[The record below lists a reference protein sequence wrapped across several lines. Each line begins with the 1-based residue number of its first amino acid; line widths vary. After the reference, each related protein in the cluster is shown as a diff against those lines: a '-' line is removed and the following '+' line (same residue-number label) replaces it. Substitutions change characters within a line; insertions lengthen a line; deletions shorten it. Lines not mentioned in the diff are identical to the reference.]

1 MPLDFPAMNHIFFT
15 REETIMAERSLIVV
29 ESPSKART
37 INRYAGKDYRVLAC
51 NGHIKDLPTSELGV
65 DIPNDFKPTYVL
77 LPDKARIIKNIKDQ
91 ARTAP
96 IILIATDPDREGEAI
111 AWHLATELNGKSSK
125 IKRALFTEITPA
137 GIKRGI
143 ENLRGVDMNL
153 VDAQQARRI
162 IDRIVGF
169 KVSQFLWSVL
179 FDGLSAGRVQ
189 SVALRLVCERHDEI
203 IHFQPKEYW
212 TLDVDLKTKNNEVF
226 TSQLHRV
233 KGKKPDLTHEDEVKK
248 IQKNL
253 EDAQFY
259 VGSIEKKEVRK
270 RPFPPFITSTLQQE
284 AALRLRFSPARTM
297 RIAQRLY
304 EGVDIGEGEPTGLI
318 TYMRT
323 DSTRI
328 SSTAT
333 KTARNVISKQFGSD
347 YLPPKP
353 VFYRQKK
360 KTVQGAH
367 EAIRPTNSAITPD
380 LLKGKLAK
388 DELNL
393 YHLIWQRFVACQMT
407 PMVLDQTTI
416 TVSTGSPDMETSDYL
431 FRTVGSLVKFDGFRK
446 IYPIP
451 KEKEEPTIPKKLSEG
466 EELEKLTFKP
476 EQHFTK
482 PPSYFTESSLIK
494 ELDTLGIGRPS
505 TFAETV
511 SRLYKREY
519 VKREKGKLIPTD
531 TGITVNQVLTTNL
544 PDLFNVGFT
553 AKMEDE
559 LDEIEMGKQ
568 DYLKVLNEFYK
579 PFQTSMELIQER
591 KKDIKSAL
599 AQKTEEVCD
608 LCGSPMVIKWNRRG
622 QKFLA
627 CSAFPACKNTKS
639 LETEDKEEPE
649 LLNKQC
655 PECGSQ
661 LQINK
666 GRYGRYAGCQNYPDC
681 KYTESLSTG
690 VLCPNP
696 GCDGEIVERTSKKRK
711 IFFGCN
717 RYPDCDYVS
726 WYKPTLYN
734 CLECA
739 NHFVEERTTKQG
751 KRYFVCPYCKT
762 KYNSLD
768 AQSHPEKSGKK
779 T

>member
-1 MPLDFPAMNHIFFT
+1 
-15 REETIMAERSLIVV
+15 MASRSLIVV

-37 INRYAGKDYRVLAC
+37 INRYLGKEYRVLAC
-51 NGHIKDLPTSELGV
+51 NGHVKDLPTRELGV

-77 LPDKARIIKNIKDQ
+77 LPDKARIIKNIKEK

-96 IILIATDPDREGEAI
+96 AILIATDPDREGEAI
-111 AWHLATELNGKSSK
+111 AWHLASELNGKSSK
-125 IKRALFTEITPA
+125 IKRVLFTEITPA
-137 GIKRGI
+137 GIKAGI

-169 KVSQFLWSVL
+169 KVSEFLWSVL

-203 IHFQPKEYW
+203 INFKPKEYW
-212 TLDVDLKTKNNEVF
+212 TLDVDLKTKHNETF
-226 TSQLHRV
+226 TAQLYRV
-233 KGKKPDLTHEDEVKK
+233 KGKKPEITNEDEARK
-248 IQKNL
+248 IEQSL
-253 EDAQFY
+253 ENAPFY
-259 VGSIEKKEVRK
+259 VSSIERKEIRK

-284 AALRLRFSPARTM
+284 AAARLRFSPTQTM

-328 SSTAT
+328 S
-333 KTARNVISKQFGSD
+333 KTAVGSVRKVISKQFGPD
-347 YLPPKP
+347 YLPSRPPLYK
-353 VFYRQKK
+353 QKK
-360 KTVQGAH
+360 KNVQGAH
-367 EAIRPTNSAITPD
+367 EAIRPSNSSIIPD
-380 LLKGKLAK
+380 KLLGKLAK

-393 YHLIWQRFVACQMT
+393 YRLIWQRFVACQMA
-407 PMVLDQTTI
+407 PMVLDQTAI
-416 TVSTGSPDMETSDYL
+416 IVATGSPDEETGDYL
-431 FRTVGSLVKFDGFRK
+431 FRTVGSVVKFDGFRK
-446 IYPIP
+446 AYPTSKEKDEQVIP
-451 KEKEEPTIPKKLSEG
+451 KELSEK
-466 EELEKLTFKP
+466 EVLEKLTFKP

-482 PPSYFTESSLIK
+482 PPPYFTDSSLIK

-519 VKREKGKLIPTD
+519 IQREKGKLIPTD
-531 TGITVNQVLTTNL
+531 TGITVNKVLTLNL
-544 PDLFNVGFT
+544 PDIYNVGFT

-559 LDEIEMGKQ
+559 LDEIETGKQ
-568 DYLKVLNEFYK
+568 DYLEVLNDFYM
-579 PFQTSMELIQER
+579 PFQKSMEAIHER
-591 KKDIKSAL
+591 KRDIKSAL
-599 AQKTEEVCD
+599 AEKTEEVCD

-627 CSAFPACKNTKS
+627 CSAFPTCKNAKS
-639 LETEDKEEPE
+639 LESETKEEPE
-649 LLNKQC
+649 LLDKKC

-661 LQINK
+661 LQIK
-666 GRYGRYAGCQNYPDC
+666 TGRYGRYAGCRKYPEC
-681 KYTESLSTG
+681 KHTESLSTG
-690 VLCPNP
+690 VSCPNP

-711 IFFGCN
+711 IFYGCN

-726 WYKPTLYN
+726 WYKPVLFN
-734 CLECA
+734 CKECG
-739 NHFVEERTTKQG
+739 NHFVEERRKKTG
-751 KRYFVCPYCKT
+751 GVYYLCSYCKA
-762 KYNSLD
+762 KYNSIR
-768 AQSHPEKSGKK
+768 E
-779 T
+779 